1 MHPLIE
7 DLSTLKTQEL
17 ENKIN
22 DLTKKYFL
30 TNNVYIREQI
40 ISLLET
46 YKETL
51 SLRQQEEL
59 EKSMSNRD
67 QDLDKLINIS

>member
-7 DLSTLKTQEL
+7 DLSTLKIQEL

>member
-7 DLSTLKTQEL
+7 DLSTLKNQEL

-30 TNNVYIREQI
+30 TTNVYIREQI
-40 ISLLET
+40 ISLLDT

-51 SLRQQEEL
+51 SVRQQEEL
-59 EKSMSNRD
+59 EKSMTNRD